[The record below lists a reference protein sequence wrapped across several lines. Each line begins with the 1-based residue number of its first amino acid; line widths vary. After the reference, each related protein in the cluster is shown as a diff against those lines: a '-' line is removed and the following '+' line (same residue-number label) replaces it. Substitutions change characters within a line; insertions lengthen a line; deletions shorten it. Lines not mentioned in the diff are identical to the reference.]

1 MLGILGLP
9 CFTAEK
15 RQRLDREPIDF
26 FFCRWFLSVGTFFLN
41 LYRISTCLHTPMKY
55 GDLSAQSSDKHRL
68 NCFLN
73 QDYTGKAWKSW
84 DCSAWRRKVQRNFIY
99 KYFMEEIKR
108 QSWTFLGSVQW
119 VHKRWWASTEIQEIL
134 FKHEKKAFSLWE
146 WPNSGT
152 SCPERLFRPFE
163 LSKDTAGHN
172 PAQPAFTYSALTR
185 EMN

>member
-1 MLGILGLP
+1 
-9 CFTAEK
+9 
-15 RQRLDREPIDF
+15 
-26 FFCRWFLSVGTFFLN
+26 
-41 LYRISTCLHTPMKY
+41 MKY

-84 DCSAWRRKVQRNFIY
+84 DCSAWRRKVQRTFIY

-172 PAQPAFTYSALTR
+172 PEQPDFIYSALTR
-185 EMN
+185 EMNYFLSRGDFTLPWFCDAMKLQGILVPPQPSPAGVAAGRGLFNLGADVQTS